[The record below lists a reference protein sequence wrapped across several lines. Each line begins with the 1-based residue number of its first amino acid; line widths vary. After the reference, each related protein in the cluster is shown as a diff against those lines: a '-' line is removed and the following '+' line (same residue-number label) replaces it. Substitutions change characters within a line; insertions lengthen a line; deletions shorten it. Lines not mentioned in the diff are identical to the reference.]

1 MKCEK
6 CQTEMRIIKSR
17 YASDGKTVISQILA
31 CRNKNCTEC
40 GTEIE
45 KKIN

>member
-1 MKCEK
+1 
-6 CQTEMRIIKSR
+6 MRIIRSK
-17 YASDGKTVISQILA
+17 YAEDDETVESQIFS